1 MDQRQT
7 PLFNRLIEHVDT
19 NPVSFHVP
27 GHKNGRVFPSQK
39 TNPFQEMMP
48 FDLTEL
54 SGLDDLHQPEGVI
67 QEAEELAADYF
78 QVERTF
84 FLVNGTTSG
93 NLAMILAACSPGD
106 EILVQRNSHKSIMH
120 ALN

>member
-1 MDQRQT
+1 M
-7 PLFNRLIEHVDT
+7 
-19 NPVSFHVP
+19 
-27 GHKNGRVFPSQK
+27 
-39 TNPFQEMMP
+39 
-48 FDLTEL
+48 
-54 SGLDDLHQPEGVI
+54 DDLHQPEGVI

-120 ALN
+120 ALELAGARPIFVSPDDDEPSESCIGYFT